1 MNDAGKITKGSGW
14 KTQNWAINNQW
25 EERFGDIIKPDGIIG
40 LPPATD
46 ANEDGLVDNTN
57 QSQIF
62 DDGKRIT
69 LTDARGRTKGN
80 WANRKWG
87 YQVLKAVEDGDN
99 FQVLL
104 KGNGRKNR
112 SRFFQWTVNDAG
124 KITKGSGWK
133 TQNWAINN
141 DWEESFGDVIKVDGV
156 IN

>member
-1 MNDAGKITKGSGW
+1 MNDSGKITKGLGW

-62 DDGKRIT
+62 DNGKRIT
-69 LTDARGRTKGN
+69 LTDSGGRTKGN
-80 WANRKWG
+80 SAKKNWG
-87 YQVLKAVEDGDN
+87 YQVLKAVEDGVN

-104 KGNGRKNR
+104 KGTGRQNR
-112 SRFFQWTVNDAG
+112 SRFFKWTVNDSG
-124 KITKGSGWK
+124 KIIKGLGWK